1 MQEYLKAITHRSQ
14 EQKEIPSMVKN
25 EQIGILASKPFFYK
39 RTSDDV
45 EEDDKHLS

>member
-1 MQEYLKAITHRSQ
+1 MQEYLKAITHRN
-14 EQKEIPSMVKN
+14 KRNTFNVVKN